1 MHTTADTTV
10 TLVLT
15 KSEAL
20 DLLQELGE
28 IGAGR
33 PPRDNPSGNR
43 ALSTQTGLAVIK
55 GIAHELRMPQLG
67 LVPPSPQAASY
78 QYAYQPQ
85 GYLSQ
90 PPAPPFGPPPAPPVP
105 HGPQPQQPPFGP
117 GREPTPGIYPPPYR
131 ARSSRLRLRSA
142 SRHHQT
148 VSTPLLATTP
158 AGSLRARVRGS
169 FAPLPVPAAARCGDP
184 YDCNG
189 FCGRSYKEEQP
200 PAHIHDDDGTVEGCP
215 GCFWEPP
222 QRFPS
227 ARPGSQNFYGAA
239 VPPKGLISQPVDIDR
254 DRYAYRYRPP
264 QDRQPRIPATGRST
278 LYGMEKEGRPASP
291 ATRRA
296 IPTVSIANAGG
307 KAVRNLA
314 SSQLSCDNCGKPKL

>member
-1 MHTTADTTV
+1 MTAPPPRATQHPDRAD
-10 TLVLT
+10 
-15 KSEAL
+15 SNQGDRPRAA
-20 DLLQELGE
+20 DAPA
-28 IGAGR
+28 GAGT
-33 PPRDNPSGNR
+33 PVTAS
-43 ALSTQTGLAVIK
+43 
-55 GIAHELRMPQLG
+55 G
-67 LVPPSPQAASY
+67 LVPHSY
-78 QYAYQPQ
+78 VPQ

-117 GREPTPGIYPPPYR
+117 GREPAPGVYPPPYPGPIVPPPPPFGFPSPPDGFYAPYGHHSGRSHER
-131 ARSSRLRLRSA
+131 AVA
-142 SRHHQT
+142 
-148 VSTPLLATTP
+148 
-158 AGSLRARVRGS
+158 GS
-169 FAPLPVPAAARCGDP
+169 FAPLSVPTQQCCGDP

-239 VPPKGLISQPVDIDR
+239 VPPKGPISQPIDIDP

-291 ATRRA
+291 VTRRSN
-296 IPTVSIANAGG
+296 PYGKYCECGG